1 MQGSGCRVQVLKFRV
16 DRVDHRDCV
25 EPGPCGVHLVKV
37 WGVGVWGLGFRV
49 QHLGFRVWGL
59 DFRG

>member
-1 MQGSGCRVQVLKFRV
+1 MQGSGCRVQGVKFRV

-49 QHLGFRVWGL
+49 QHLGFRV
-59 DFRG
+59 